1 MKRVTIQDIAK
12 EMGLSRNTV
21 AKALSNGNVS
31 PETRQAVVQKACQM
45 GYAKL
50 DDALVEEVMHQK
62 RKTGGGTIL
71 VLFNRWQS
79 LFWNITLAGI
89 SDGAKQEGYRMQL
102 YIVNEDDLDGEE
114 VLEQLEDDVQGII
127 FLCIFPIRFVKGIAR
142 AGLPMTFFNTPVDA
156 QEYIALGDVYNLE
169 GFYSMNRLTGYCIDV
184 KKCTSFAFIGF
195 AEGSRVVQARLL
207 GFMSACRKRGI
218 EPDQKMLFTHP
229 SNDVYYGYS
238 MVEEAIDQM
247 PYMPDAIICEND
259 DIAKYTATV
268 LLRKNP
274 ALAERTIITGFDHT
288 IEEDF
293 FKKDIL
299 TVDVR
304 IEALGRRL
312 VKSVVDRIKNPDLDN
327 TFVTLATY
335 PLLA

>member
-62 RKTGGGTIL
+62 RKNGGGTIL

-79 LFWNITLAGI
+79 LFWNTTLAGI

-127 FLCIFPIRFVKGIAR
+127 FLCIFPIRFVKGIA
-142 AGLPMTFFNTPVDA
+142 
-156 QEYIALGDVYNLE
+156 
-169 GFYSMNRLTGYCIDV
+169 
-184 KKCTSFAFIGF
+184 
-195 AEGSRVVQARLL
+195 
-207 GFMSACRKRGI
+207 
-218 EPDQKMLFTHP
+218 
-229 SNDVYYGYS
+229 
-238 MVEEAIDQM
+238 
-247 PYMPDAIICEND
+247 
-259 DIAKYTATV
+259 KYTATV

-274 ALAERTIITGFDHT
+274 ALAERTIIKGFDHT